1 MSRFVFLGDFS
12 GLSLFLSRGLE
23 SVGADVVLY
32 SNGDHWKNLP
42 RGRNVWVP
50 AKGRVASVLN
60 QFSGY
65 QSLLKELT
73 SKDTLVLATEYL
85 FNRATDG
92 LMMLRLI
99 QRLGAQYCSM
109 PAAAIVFMLPTR
121 TQPYVGR
128 ARHTISTLK
137 TVSSSASAGH
147 CSRAH
152 CKALMQSFLSL
163 ACMPKVRITIRS
175 RRIE

>member
-1 MSRFVFLGDFS
+1 FS

-42 RGRNVWVP
+42 RGRNVWAP

-92 LMMLRLI
+92 LM
-99 QRLGAQYCSM
+99 
-109 PAAAIVFMLPTR
+109 
-121 TQPYVGR
+121 
-128 ARHTISTLK
+128 
-137 TVSSSASAGH
+137 
-147 CSRAH
+147 
-152 CKALMQSFLSL
+152 
-163 ACMPKVRITIRS
+163 
-175 RRIE
+175 